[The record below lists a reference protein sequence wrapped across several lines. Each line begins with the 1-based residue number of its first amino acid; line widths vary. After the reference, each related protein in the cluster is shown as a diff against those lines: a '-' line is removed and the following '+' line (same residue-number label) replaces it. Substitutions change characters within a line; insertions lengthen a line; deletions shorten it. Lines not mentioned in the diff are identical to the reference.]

1 MPAGTDQPLAVST
14 VQAPELRQTVR
25 LAKRFLDWR
34 VVTTRPKIFAHRG
47 ASAVAPENTLP
58 AFEKAL
64 EMGAD
69 GTELDVQATADGQL
83 VVLHDY
89 NLERTT
95 TGAGPLRSHTLAQLA
110 AIDAGIR
117 FDTAFSGTPIPTL
130 EQVFDLVGDSFI
142 VNVEIKNMDWNGGRE
157 PEPLARLIQRRRL
170 YDQVIVSS
178 FNPIALRKM
187 RQLDPSVPLG
197 LLYFD
202 RPPHSANGERSLL
215 QKVRS
220 LPLKDL
226 LLYFCRPWLSR
237 GLAPEALHPYFT
249 SIDAQ
254 LVAKAHS
261 RGQQVNA
268 WTVNSGTE
276 ALRLAGL
283 GVDAI
288 ITDIPDTI
296 RKELS
301 RAE

>member
-1 MPAGTDQPLAVST
+1 M
-14 VQAPELRQTVR
+14 
-25 LAKRFLDWR
+25 
-34 VVTTRPKIFAHRG
+34 TTRPRIFAHRG
-47 ASAVAPENTLP
+47 ASTVAPENTLP

-64 EMGAD
+64 ELGAD
-69 GTELDVQATADGQL
+69 GIELDAQATADGQL

-95 TGAGPLRSHTLAQLA
+95 TGAGLLRTHTLAQLA
-110 AIDAGIR
+110 GIDAGIR
-117 FDTAFSGTPIPTL
+117 FDSAFSGTPIPTL
-130 EQVFDLVGDSFI
+130 DQVFDLVGDSCI
-142 VNVEIKNMDWNGGRE
+142 VNVEVKNMDWDGGRE
-157 PEPLARLIQRRRL
+157 PGPLARLIQQRRL
-170 YDQVIVSS
+170 HDQIIVSS

-187 RQLDPSVPLG
+187 RRLDPSIALG

-202 RPPHSANGERSLL
+202 RPPHATNENRSLV

-226 LLYFCRPWLSR
+226 LLFLCRPWLSR

-254 LVAKAHS
+254 LVATARS

-268 WTVNSGTE
+268 WTVNSGAE
-276 ALRLAGL
+276 ARRLAGL

-301 RAE
+301 RAEPAQGPPAA

>member
-1 MPAGTDQPLAVST
+1 M
-14 VQAPELRQTVR
+14 
-25 LAKRFLDWR
+25 
-34 VVTTRPKIFAHRG
+34 TRKPHIFAHRG
-47 ASAVAPENTLP
+47 ASTVAPENTLP

-69 GTELDVQATADGQL
+69 GIELDTQATADGQL

-89 NLERTT
+89 HLERTT
-95 TGAGPLRSHTLAQLA
+95 TGAGPLRTHTLAQLA
-110 AIDAGIR
+110 GFDAGVR
-117 FDTAFSGTPIPTL
+117 FDSAFSGTPIPTL
-130 EQVFDLVGDSFI
+130 DQVFDLVGDSCV
-142 VNVEIKNMDWNGGRE
+142 VNVEIKNMDWDGGRE
-157 PEPLARLIQRRRL
+157 PEPLARLIQRRGL
-170 YDQVIVSS
+170 YDRVIVSS

-187 RQLDPSVPLG
+187 RQLDPSIPLG

-202 RPPHSANGERSLL
+202 RPPHPPDGKSSLL
-215 QKVRS
+215 RKVRS

-254 LVAKAHS
+254 LIAKARS
-261 RGQQVNA
+261 RGQLVNA
-268 WTVNSGTE
+268 WTVNSGAE
-276 ALRLAGL
+276 ALRLAAL

-288 ITDIPDTI
+288 ITDVPDAI

-301 RAE
+301 QAE

>member
-1 MPAGTDQPLAVST
+1 M
-14 VQAPELRQTVR
+14 
-25 LAKRFLDWR
+25 
-34 VVTTRPKIFAHRG
+34 TTRPKIFAHRG

-110 AIDAGIR
+110 GIDAGIR

-142 VNVEIKNMDWNGGRE
+142 VNVEIKNMDWDGGRE
-157 PEPLARLIQRRRL
+157 PEPLVRLIQRRRL

-202 RPPHSANGERSLL
+202 RPPHATNGNRSLI
-215 QKVRS
+215 QKARS

-249 SIDAQ
+249 SINPQ
-254 LVAKAHS
+254 LIAKARS

-268 WTVNSGTE
+268 WTVNSGAE

>member
-1 MPAGTDQPLAVST
+1 M
-14 VQAPELRQTVR
+14 
-25 LAKRFLDWR
+25 
-34 VVTTRPKIFAHRG
+34 TTKPRIFAHRG
-47 ASAVAPENTLP
+47 ASTVAPENTLP

-64 EMGAD
+64 ELGAD
-69 GTELDVQATADGQL
+69 GIELDAQATADDRL

-95 TGAGPLRSHTLAQLA
+95 TGTGPLRTRTLAQLA
-110 AIDAGIR
+110 GIDAGIR
-117 FDTAFSGTPIPTL
+117 FDSAFSGTPIPTL
-130 EQVFDLVGDSFI
+130 EQVFDLVGDCCV

-170 YDQVIVSS
+170 HDQVIVSS
-178 FNPIALRKM
+178 FNPIALRRM
-187 RQLDPSVPLG
+187 RQLDPSIPLG

-202 RPPHSANGERSLL
+202 RPPHSANGEKSLL

-220 LPLKDL
+220 LPLRDL
-226 LLYFCRPWLSR
+226 LLYLCRPWLSR

-254 LVAKAHS
+254 LVAKARS

-268 WTVNSGTE
+268 WTVNSGAE
-276 ALRLAGL
+276 ARRLAGL

-288 ITDIPDTI
+288 ITDIPDAI
-296 RKELS
+296 SKELS
-301 RAE
+301 QAA

>member
-1 MPAGTDQPLAVST
+1 M
-14 VQAPELRQTVR
+14 
-25 LAKRFLDWR
+25 
-34 VVTTRPKIFAHRG
+34 TTKPKVFAHRG
-47 ASAVAPENTLP
+47 ASTVAPENTLP

-64 EMGAD
+64 ELGAD
-69 GTELDVQATADGQL
+69 GIELDAQATADGQL

-95 TGAGPLRSHTLAQLA
+95 TGVGPLRTHTLAQLA
-110 AIDAGIR
+110 GIDAGVR

-130 EQVFDLVGDSFI
+130 EQVFDLVGDGFI

-157 PEPLARLIQRRRL
+157 PEPLANLIQRRRL

-178 FNPIALRKM
+178 FNPIALRRM
-187 RQLDPSVPLG
+187 RQIDPSIPLG

-202 RPPHSANGERSLL
+202 RPPHAANGNRSLL
-215 QKVRS
+215 RKVRS

-254 LVAKAHS
+254 LVAKARS
-261 RGQQVNA
+261 RGQLVNA
-268 WTVNSGTE
+268 WTVNSGAE
-276 ALRLAGL
+276 ARRLAGL

-288 ITDIPDTI
+288 ITDVPDAI
-296 RKELS
+296 RQELS
-301 RAE
+301 REQ

>member
-1 MPAGTDQPLAVST
+1 M
-14 VQAPELRQTVR
+14 
-25 LAKRFLDWR
+25 
-34 VVTTRPKIFAHRG
+34 TTRPRIFAHRG

-64 EMGAD
+64 ELGAD
-69 GTELDVQATADGQL
+69 GIELDTQATADGHL

-95 TGAGPLRSHTLAQLA
+95 TGTGPLRTHALAQLA
-110 AIDAGIR
+110 GIDAGIR
-117 FDTAFSGTPIPTL
+117 FDSAFSGTPIPTL

-157 PEPLARLIQRRRL
+157 PEPLARLIHRRSL

-178 FNPIALRKM
+178 FNPIALRRM
-187 RQLDPSVPLG
+187 RQLDPSIPLG

-202 RPPHSANGERSLL
+202 RPPHSAKGEKSLL

-249 SIDAQ
+249 SIDAR
-254 LVAKAHS
+254 LVAKARS

-268 WTVNSGTE
+268 WTVNSGAE
-276 ALRLAGL
+276 ARRLARL

-288 ITDIPDTI
+288 ITDVPDTI
-296 RKELS
+296 RRELS
-301 RAE
+301 RAG